1 MKNDTQKR
9 KRLFTIFPEVSWF
22 WQSIFLYRNNSLN
35 DYIAF
40 FRAYLVT
47 ILKALLHCIKLRWG
61 SLVLSIFANSW
72 FFWLFSCS
80 CWKKDELHL
89 FTLLHIMDLFTRI
102 KKKLIQFRVYLKTF
116 CLIKIISC
124 NKSDLIPLAA
134 KKSRN
139 STDLFSVLF
148 TDFNLVRKW
157 ALLKFG
163 MKNCLAKSCLFDLFT
178 YPAIIEIIDYK

>member
-1 MKNDTQKR
+1 MFSQYSQIPDFFCRSLVHAGKKMN
-9 KRLFTIFPEVSWF
+9 FTSLHCFISW
-22 WQSIFLYRNNSLN
+22 IFLQK
-35 DYIAF
+35 
-40 FRAYLVT
+40 
-47 ILKALLHCIKLRWG
+47 LKKR
-61 SLVLSIFANSW
+61 
-72 FFWLFSCS
+72 
-80 CWKKDELHL
+80 
-89 FTLLHIMDLFTRI
+89 
-102 KKKLIQFRVYLKTF
+102 LIQFRVYLKTF

-124 NKSDLIPLAA
+124 NKSELIPLAA

>member
-1 MKNDTQKR
+1 MHKVKMRKSCSLNIRKFLIFFAVLLFMLE
-9 KRLFTIFPEVSWF
+9 KRLTSP
-22 WQSIFLYRNNSLN
+22 L
-35 DYIAF
+35 YIASF
-40 FRAYLVT
+40 HGPFYKNL
-47 ILKALLHCIKLRWG
+47 
-61 SLVLSIFANSW
+61 
-72 FFWLFSCS
+72 
-80 CWKKDELHL
+80 
-89 FTLLHIMDLFTRI
+89 
-102 KKKLIQFRVYLKTF
+102 KKLIQFRVYLKTF
-116 CLIKIISC
+116 CLTKIISC

-163 MKNCLAKSCLFDLFT
+163 MKDCLAKSCLFDLFT